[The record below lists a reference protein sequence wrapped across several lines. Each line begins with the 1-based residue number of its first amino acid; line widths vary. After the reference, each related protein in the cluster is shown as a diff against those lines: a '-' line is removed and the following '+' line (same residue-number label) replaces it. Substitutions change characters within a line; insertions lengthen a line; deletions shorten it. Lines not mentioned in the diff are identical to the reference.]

1 MIDRSSTVLNG
12 AGLITDLRAG
22 SRPHGIGTAATPR
35 DGRLTLAILILG
47 AAVGSAV
54 LLTVMPSSWM
64 WESTRVLGVGVV
76 LLFLVVWTSH
86 FPTRRPKTAFVIW
99 WLALVSGC
107 IFFRAGDLTA
117 NVAAYK
123 EQFPAAV
130 YGEVLGWLLYLVAV
144 LIFFAP
150 IRGYMRGL
158 FSGDYKWLTLFAL
171 LCVASCIYAPRVLYA
186 LGWAFK
192 LPILVLLLLLCSTQI
207 HDLRDTISFLR
218 VTFWA
223 YVLVV
228 AMPVILGFASGLPF
242 DEEGRMSPIVSPNAL
257 GPDAAALFV
266 LALTLYSRAKGEG
279 LRKSAVLVGAG
290 ALTVMILAGS
300 KTGIVSGVV
309 AGVLFFALRK
319 KFGTAFGYVAIA
331 ALLLFVMILFTP
343 LGSYFA
349 TYEQSGE
356 AATFTG
362 RTSLWAN
369 VMPAIRQKPILGH
382 GYQASMFVE
391 MQVNAVQ
398 WGASHLH
405 NGFVEVLYNNGLL
418 GLILIVIIIFA
429 VPRNLI
435 RVLRRAPS
443 TDPVYRIAAGCLAL
457 YTLLF
462 INGVFNASFGGKA
475 RPPFM
480 LLFALVLVS
489 NKLLELVP
497 PPSQRIAYVAWKE
510 NS

>member
-1 MIDRSSTVLNG
+1 
-12 AGLITDLRAG
+12 
-22 SRPHGIGTAATPR
+22 
-35 DGRLTLAILILG
+35 
-47 AAVGSAV
+47 
-54 LLTVMPSSWM
+54 
-64 WESTRVLGVGVV
+64 
-76 LLFLVVWTSH
+76 
-86 FPTRRPKTAFVIW
+86 
-99 WLALVSGC
+99 
-107 IFFRAGDLTA
+107 
-117 NVAAYK
+117 
-123 EQFPAAV
+123 
-130 YGEVLGWLLYLVAV
+130 
-144 LIFFAP
+144 
-150 IRGYMRGL
+150 
-158 FSGDYKWLTLFAL
+158 
-171 LCVASCIYAPRVLYA
+171 
-186 LGWAFK
+186 
-192 LPILVLLLLLCSTQI
+192 
-207 HDLRDTISFLR
+207 
-218 VTFWA
+218 
-223 YVLVV
+223 
-228 AMPVILGFASGLPF
+228 
-242 DEEGRMSPIVSPNAL
+242 MSPIVSPNAL

-480 LLFALVLVS
+480 LLFALVLIS

-497 PPSQRIAYVAWKE
+497 TPSQRIAYVAWKE